1 MLGFILRRFGQAVIA
16 VIGVSIIV
24 FIAVRMTGDL
34 ARFVLPPDAGAA
46 DLARVRAEYGV
57 DRPLYVQYWLF
68 LAKAA
73 TGDFGYSWRWQGS
86 AWAVVW
92 DRLPATL
99 ELALAAAAITAVISI
114 VVGTTSAVR
123 PGSRIDT
130 VGKGFAILGQSMPTF
145 WVGILLILIFSVRL
159 RWLPTSGRQGLAY
172 LILPAITLGWYSAA
186 AQTRLIRSSMLDV
199 LDSEYIKMARVKG
212 VPEFYVIYKHALR
225 NAALPVLTLMGVQWA
240 QLLSGSVIV
249 ETIFAWPGV
258 GRTIVEAIFNRDFA
272 VVQAGTV
279 IMSVIFVSANLLV
292 DLLYGLLDPRIRYG

>member
-57 DRPLYVQYWLF
+57 DRPLYIQYWLF
-68 LAKAA
+68 LAKAV

-86 AWAVVW
+86 AWTVVW

-123 PGSRIDT
+123 PGSWIDT

-145 WVGILLILIFSVRL
+145 WVGILLILVFSVRL

-199 LDSEYIKMARVKG
+199 LDSEYVKMARVKG

-292 DLLYGLLDPRIRYG
+292 DLLYGLLDPRIRYS